1 MPPCCLAQL
10 SSEACVTA
18 VLTGKGPVK
27 IPATPCDPVSYPT
40 AESCQPTVEL
50 STLPVLPAVFMG
62 PIGLGCLRTSDDQVP
77 CVSPLI
83 LFLSRGDEEN
93 NGSCGGFILRLR
105 T

>member
-27 IPATPCDPVSYPT
+27 IPATPCDPVSYPA

-62 PIGLGCLRTSDDQVP
+62 PTVYLLAWDVSVP
-77 CVSPLI
+77 QMTRFHVCHP
-83 LFLSRGDEEN
+83 
-93 NGSCGGFILRLR
+93 
-105 T
+105 